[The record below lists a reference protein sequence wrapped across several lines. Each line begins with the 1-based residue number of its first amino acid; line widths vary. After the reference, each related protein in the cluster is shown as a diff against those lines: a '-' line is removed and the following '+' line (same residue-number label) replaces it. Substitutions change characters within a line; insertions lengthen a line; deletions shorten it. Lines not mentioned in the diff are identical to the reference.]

1 MNYIENLLQGQK
13 VEWKTLGEVCELQ
26 RGKSITSK
34 DLKDG
39 NIPVIAG
46 GQKPAYFH
54 NEHNRE
60 GETIVVAGSGAYAG
74 FVSYWNEPI
83 FVSDAFSI
91 KPNNEELFCK
101 YVFHFLKDKQESLY
115 GMKKGGGV
123 PHVYAKDVAKI
134 KIPLPPLAVQK
145 EIANILDKFNELEKE
160 LEKELELRKKQY
172 EYYRNNLLSFNEIG
186 GGNWLKTNNLQ
197 WKTLGEV
204 CGFRNGFAFQSKKFQ
219 DEGEPILRIGNIQ
232 NQSIQLDDL
241 KYFNKK
247 DYKQN
252 LKPFEIKNGDILI
265 AMSGATTGKV
275 GILKSEKTFYLNQRV
290 GKFEPFEGVLH
301 SRYLYH
307 YLLSKTNDL
316 YILAGGGAQ
325 PNLSSTMIMEKIKI
339 PLPPL
344 EEQKRIVNILD
355 KFDTL
360 TNSITEGLPKEIEL
374 RRKQYEYYREKLL
387 SFNKD

>member
-1 MNYIENLLQGQK
+1 MNRIENLLQGQK
-13 VEWKTLGEVCELQ
+13 VEWRTLGEVAELK
-26 RGKSITSK
+26 RGRVISK
-34 DLKDG
+34 TYLTE
-39 NIPVIAG
+39 NIGDFPVYSSQTMNNGEIG
-46 GQKPAYFH
+46 KIDTFDF
-54 NEHNRE
+54 E
-60 GETIVVAGSGAYAG
+60 GDYLTWTTDGAYAG
-74 FVSYWNEPI
+74 TI
-83 FVSDAFSI
+83 FKRKGKFSI
-91 KPNNEELFCK
+91 TNVCGLIDVNKDVLNLDFLFHWLSITTKK
-101 YVFHFLKDKQESLY
+101 YVYS
-115 GMKKGGGV
+115 GMGNPKLMSNQI
-123 PHVYAKDVAKI
+123 AKI
-134 KIPLPPLAVQK
+134 PIPLPPLAVQK
-145 EIANILDKFNELEKE
+145 EIANILDTFTKLEAELEAE
-160 LEKELELRKKQY
+160 LDCRKRQY
-172 EYYRNNLLSFNEIG
+172 HHYRDTLLTFGNEVE
-186 GGNWLKTNNLQ
+186 

-339 PLPPL
+339 PLPSL
-344 EEQKRIVNILD
+344 EEQRRIVNILD